1 MSNEGSSSIDS
12 SLGIV
17 ARLLKR
23 VNADMAL
30 LDGHI
35 EKKQKFAE
43 NKPESF
49 DALTDAI
56 YEAFLDDGEIP
67 LSKPY
72 LRNQMLSFYERQV
85 NNDRHRQILLMQEV
99 NTLIGNN
106 LILSDHLNKLI
117 AKVVSATQ
125 NDTNENTDW
134 WTAKFQNENK
144 RIAEDLATNNKN
156 IAKKNKEI
164 THLSRVILL
173 NEKKIEDQMKTTT
186 SQILGNDSEEA
197 KQFKTSRMFDYLV
210 LLSGLIMRHCNKMSV
225 SYTRENFS
233 NAVKCAISVVS
244 KKGHKRELK
253 TILLKLYNI
262 NFTNGGTSCEETRNR
277 IYEFYQVAGLSPP
290 NIRVKSALKN
300 SQKDS

>member
-67 LSKPY
+67 LSKPH

-85 NNDRHRQILLMQEV
+85 NNDRHSQILLMQEV
-99 NTLIGNN
+99 NSLIGNN
-106 LILSDHLNKLI
+106 LILCCVNYYNKLLSQ
-117 AKVVSATQ
+117 SALRSLLF
-125 NDTNENTDW
+125 EGGKW
-134 WTAKFQNENK
+134 VA
-144 RIAEDLATNNKN
+144 
-156 IAKKNKEI
+156 
-164 THLSRVILL
+164 LSVGPAGLL
-173 NEKKIEDQMKTTT
+173 
-186 SQILGNDSEEA
+186 L
-197 KQFKTSRMFDYLV
+197 
-210 LLSGLIMRHCNKMSV
+210 
-225 SYTRENFS
+225 
-233 NAVKCAISVVS
+233 
-244 KKGHKRELK
+244 
-253 TILLKLYNI
+253 
-262 NFTNGGTSCEETRNR
+262 CEEG
-277 IYEFYQVAGLSPP
+277 IWVALAVGPPGL
-290 NIRVKSALKN
+290 VE
-300 SQKDS
+300 